1 MRKTQVT
8 LSRLGLA
15 AIVSLGF
22 AGSAS
27 AVDGVLEINQACAVN
42 TGCFSGDTAGFP
54 VDLTASGSYV
64 LTGPLDSGSATAIRV
79 NASNVTLDLNGFAV
93 TGSGFRAISLCGEEP
108 NPGSRPNFVVRNGS
122 VRGFTNAG
130 IRCHCTDMKNVV
142 LESLQIEDIS
152 GSFSDTGAIVCTSAS
167 PLAVRNC
174 VVSGGSHRG
183 ILVGDGAVVQGN
195 VVTGA
200 GGLGLEAGDS
210 AFGDNLFADNNGG
223 NANPQTSGGIS
234 TGGNVCGTTLG
245 CP

>member
-1 MRKTQVT
+1 
-8 LSRLGLA
+8 
-15 AIVSLGF
+15 
-22 AGSAS
+22 
-27 AVDGVLEINQACAVN
+27 
-42 TGCFSGDTAGFP
+42 
-54 VDLTASGSYV
+54 
-64 LTGPLDSGSATAIRV
+64 
-79 NASNVTLDLNGFAV
+79 
-93 TGSGFRAISLCGEEP
+93 
-108 NPGSRPNFVVRNGS
+108 
-122 VRGFTNAG
+122 
-130 IRCHCTDMKNVV
+130 MKNVV

-152 GSFSDTGAIVCTSAS
+152 GPFADTGAIVC
-167 PLAVRNC
+167 LANPAVVRNC

-183 ILVGDGAVVQGN
+183 IYVGDGAIVQGN